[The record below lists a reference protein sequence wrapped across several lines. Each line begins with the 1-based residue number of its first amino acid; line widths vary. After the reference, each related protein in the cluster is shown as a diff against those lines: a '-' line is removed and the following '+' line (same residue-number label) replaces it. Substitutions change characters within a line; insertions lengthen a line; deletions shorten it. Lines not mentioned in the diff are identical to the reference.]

1 MSTSSF
7 RLAKSAMRA
16 IVLLLISSE
25 AILVLKGCDEKRA
38 REPSEQCVHPWTRR
52 GWKDKRPKDSQ
63 THGGKQVRCAAMN
76 HLQVTI
82 GECPCSPLSS
92 PCFHPSDLDSRR
104 RAK

>member
-52 GWKDKRPKDSQ
+52 GPKDKRPNDSQ
-63 THGGKQVRCAAMN
+63 THAGEEVRY
-76 HLQVTI
+76 HLQLSI
-82 GECPCSPLSS
+82 GERPCSPSSS
-92 PCFHPSDLDSRR
+92 PCLHR
-104 RAK
+104 